1 MYQYLSD
8 KQKKQLFCAVV
19 SVLVLLTAF
28 IFIQAVSSIKQFS
41 YIGHDANPTNVISVT
56 GTGEVLA
63 VPDTATF
70 YYSVVEQGK
79 TVAEAQDKASQKG
92 NDIISALKAL
102 GIAEADIQTTDY
114 SSYPTYQWQNA
125 VCVQASDVPTPA
137 TDVSS
142 SAGGVSGSGSTV
154 SSAIYIPT
162 YCPPGKQTLTG
173 YEVNQ
178 TVTVKVRKTAD
189 AGTALTK
196 VGALGA
202 SNISGLSFVVDNLDA
217 VQAQARDK
225 AIQDAKAKAAVL
237 AKSLGVKMTKIINF
251 YENGSQPYPVYATG
265 AVDMLSVKAAGSA
278 VTVPQLPVGQNKIT
292 SNVTITYE
300 LQ

>member
-1 MYQYLSD
+1 MYQYLND
-8 KQKKQLFCAVV
+8 KQKRQFFCAVV
-19 SVLVLLTAF
+19 TVLVFLTAF
-28 IFIQAVSSIKQFS
+28 IFIQAVSAIKQFS
-41 YIGHDANPTNVISVT
+41 YIGHDANPTNVISVS
-56 GTGEVLA
+56 GKGEILA

-92 NDIISALKAL
+92 NDIITALKTM
-102 GIAEADIQTTDY
+102 GIDEKDIQTTGY

-125 VCVQASDVPTPA
+125 VCVQSGDVPPTPTPMSNVPGGA
-137 TDVSS
+137 NVSS
-142 SAGGVSGSGSTV
+142 GSAV

-173 YEVNQ
+173 YEVDQ

-196 VGALGA
+196 VGTLGA
-202 SNISGLSFVVDNLDA
+202 SNISGLSFVVDNMDA

-225 AIQDAKAKAAVL
+225 AIADAKAKAAIL
-237 AKSLGVKMTKIINF
+237 AKSLGVKMTKIISC
-251 YENGSQPYPVYATG
+251 Y
-265 AVDMLSVKAAGSA
+265 
-278 VTVPQLPVGQNKIT
+278 
-292 SNVTITYE
+292 
-300 LQ
+300 